1 MFSRFPLAVIL
12 LTLPVFA
19 QSPIVSTYLRDGF
32 SPVAIATDTS
42 GNIYLTGDQI
52 VDPVTSRTS
61 VLVVKLN
68 QQGPSFLYQIVL
80 GGSGSDHAG
89 GIAVD
94 SQGNAFV
101 VGTTVSADFP
111 ASVSPLTPSK
121 GTTDPRPFLVKIDP
135 RGFVLAAN
143 VIGATAATATSVAVT
158 AQGEVLVSGIA
169 QASGFPAT
177 TGAFSMPDTKD
188 RPYLMKFDAT
198 ASRLIFSA
206 TGIGGTIALDPIGN
220 IYLAGNTLNRDY
232 PTTPGA
238 YQPVLLTRFI
248 CFGFCRVLFP
258 ATNQYVTKVD
268 PAASRLIYS
277 TGINSGNASTES
289 VNTGFA
295 VDAAGNAYVTGIAG
309 FGYPFTTQPQ
319 TGAVGPPFLTK
330 LDANGQSLVFSIPQ
344 GGGSLAINASGDLY
358 ASGVITPASGL
369 FIAMPL
375 PPLLIPAGL
384 TAPPAQCLPNGLTSI
399 RQAVVQRVDRLAG
412 TVSTAQLLDGTNL
425 SAPLIG
431 IGSAGKVWAAGTTTH
446 PDVMTTPGAP
456 TLPNLGTGPLPGAY
470 IAAFDLQQ
478 FSIAVV
484 RPVAHC
490 LVDGATG
497 LRVGPVAPLQ
507 LVTIFGSGMAGATVT
522 FDDLPAK
529 LLYVSDSQV
538 NVAVPLDVGRRTVTV
553 MKLTVN
559 GFDAAPRQLQV
570 VNSNPSLFVNY
581 FPVQGNCA
589 VGGVSPFGVSRN
601 ENGEFNAC
609 QTPAKPGSVV
619 SFYLNGIGILPFEE
633 LQGLR
638 IPSPDSLGVDALVN
652 GRSVEIVRV
661 VADGDFV
668 WRFDIR
674 LPASFA
680 FFGSPAG
687 VTVAGLTVRLNNLLV
702 GPKMVGTPNVFQ
714 TPAYF
719 WLSP

>member
-1 MFSRFPLAVIL
+1 MCSRFPLAVIL
-12 LTLPVFA
+12 LSLPIFA
-19 QSPIVSTYLRDGF
+19 QSPLVSTYLRDGF

-42 GNIYLTGDQI
+42 GNIYVAGDQI
-52 VDPVTSRTS
+52 VDPINSRTS

-80 GGSGSDHAG
+80 GGSGSDRAG

-101 VGTTVSADFP
+101 AGTTVSADFP

-121 GTTDPRPFLVKIDP
+121 GTADPRPFLAKIDP

-158 AQGEVLVSGIA
+158 AQGDVLVSGTA

-177 TGAFSMPDTKD
+177 TGTFSMPDSKD

-238 YQPVLLTRFI
+238 YQTVLLTRFI
-248 CFGFCRVLFP
+248 CFGFCRIGFP

-277 TGINSGNASTES
+277 TGINSLNVNVQS
-289 VNTGFA
+289 VNTGLV
-295 VDAAGNAYVTGIAG
+295 VDPAGNAYLTGIAG
-309 FGYPFTTQPQ
+309 FDYPFTTQPQ

-330 LDANGQSLVFSIPQ
+330 LDAEGKSLVYSIPQ
-344 GGGSLAINASGDLY
+344 GGGSLALNASGDLY

-369 FIAMPL
+369 FIGMPT

-384 TAPPAQCLPNGLTSI
+384 TTPPPQCLPNGRTAIS
-399 RQAVVQRVDRLAG
+399 QAVVQRINAFSG
-412 TVSTAQLLDGTNL
+412 TVLTAQLLDGTNL
-425 SAPLIG
+425 SAPLVAL
-431 IGSAGKVWAAGTTTH
+431 GSAGKVWAAGTTSH

-456 TLPNLGTGPLPGAY
+456 MPPNLGTGPLPGAY
-470 IAAFDLQQ
+470 VAAFDLQP

-484 RPVAHC
+484 RPVANC

-507 LVTIFGSGMAGATVT
+507 LVTIFGSGMAGANVT

-538 NVAVPLDVGRRTVTV
+538 NVAVPFDVGRRTVTV

-559 GFDAAPRQLQV
+559 GLDAAPRQLQV

-581 FPVQGNCA
+581 FPVQGNCP
-589 VGGVSPFGVSRN
+589 VGGLAPFGVSRN
-601 ENGEFNAC
+601 ENGEFNSC

-619 SFYLNGIGILPFEE
+619 SFYVNGVGTLPFEE

-638 IPSPDSLGVDALVN
+638 VPSPDSLGVDALIN
-652 GRSVEIVRV
+652 GRSVEALRIVP
-661 VADGDFV
+661 DGDFV
-668 WRFDIR
+668 WRVDLR
-674 LPASFA
+674 LPVSLAPTRLDAVSM
-680 FFGSPAG
+680 S
-687 VTVAGLTVRLNNLLV
+687 LRLNNLLV
-702 GPKMVGTPNVFQ
+702 GPKLIGTRTAVQDFV
-714 TPAYF
+714 YF
-719 WLSP
+719 WVSP

>member
-1 MFSRFPLAVIL
+1 MFSRFPLAIIL
-12 LTLPVFA
+12 LSLPVFA

-32 SPVAIATDTS
+32 SPVAIATDSS
-42 GNIYLTGDQI
+42 GNIYLVGDQI
-52 VDPVTSRTS
+52 VDPINSRTS

-94 SQGNAFV
+94 NQGNAFV

-121 GTTDPRPFLVKIDP
+121 SAADPRPFLVKIDP

-143 VIGATAATATSVAVT
+143 VIGSTAATATSVAVT
-158 AQGEVLVSGIA
+158 AQGDVLVSGTA

-177 TGAFSMPDTKD
+177 TGAFSMPDSKG
-188 RPYLMKFDAT
+188 RPYLMKFDST

-238 YQPVLLTRFI
+238 YQTDLLTRFI
-248 CFGFCRVLFP
+248 CFGFCRIGFP

-268 PAASRLIYS
+268 RDASRLIYS
-277 TGINSGNASTES
+277 TGINALNTNSQAT
-289 VNTGFA
+289 NTGLV
-295 VDAAGNAYVTGIAG
+295 VDPAGNAYLTGIAG
-309 FGYPFTTQPQ
+309 FDYPFTIQPQ
-319 TGAVGPPFLTK
+319 TGAVAPPFVTK
-330 LDANGQSLVFSIPQ
+330 LDANGKSLVYSIPQ
-344 GGGSLAINASGDLY
+344 GGGSLAINSSGDLY

-369 FIAMPL
+369 FIAMPN

-384 TAPPAQCLPNGLTSI
+384 AKPPAQCLPNGRTSI
-399 RQAVVQRVDRLAG
+399 SQAVVQGIHALDG

-425 SAPLIG
+425 SPPLIA
-431 IGSAGKVWAAGTTTH
+431 IGSASKLWAAGTTSH
-446 PDVMTTPGAP
+446 PDVMTTPDAP
-456 TLPNLGTGPLPGAY
+456 TPPNLGTGPLPGAY

-478 FSIAVV
+478 VSIAVV
-484 RPVAHC
+484 RPVSNC

-507 LVTIFGSGMAGATVT
+507 LVTIFGSGMAGATVS
-522 FDDLPAK
+522 FDDLPAT

-538 NVAVPLDVGRRTVTV
+538 NVAVPIDIARRAVTV

-559 GFDAAPRQLQV
+559 GIDAAPRQLQV
-570 VNSNPSLFVNY
+570 VNSNPSLFTNY
-581 FPVQGNCA
+581 FPDSTNCPI
-589 VGGVSPFGVSRN
+589 GGLAPFGIARN
-601 ENGEFNAC
+601 ETGEFNTC

-619 SFYLNGIGILPFEE
+619 SFYVNGVGTLPFEE
-633 LQGLR
+633 LQPTR
-638 IPSPDSLGVDALVN
+638 VPAPDSLGVDALIN
-652 GRSVEIVRV
+652 GRSVEALRIVP
-661 VADGDFV
+661 DGDFV
-668 WRFDIR
+668 WRVDLR
-674 LPASFA
+674 LPASLA
-680 FFGSPAG
+680 PTRLDAASMN
-687 VTVAGLTVRLNNLLV
+687 LRLNNLLI
-702 GPKMVGTPNVFQ
+702 GPKLIGTRTAVQDFV
-714 TPAYF
+714 YF
-719 WLSP
+719 WVSP